1 MRALYYPA
9 WQQLEVK
16 DLPTPLPAPGEALLR
31 ITNCGICG
39 SELETFRALS
49 ARRTPPLVMGHEFC
63 GQVESVGNSV
73 ATQWLGKRV
82 IAHAVI
88 HCGACS
94 ACERGDT
101 NLCSERRLFGMH
113 RPGGFA
119 EFVAVPERVLIPW
132 PEGLPG
138 ESAVFTE
145 PLANGINAM
154 RLLQHG
160 TKKRVLVIGAGP
172 VGLMCVLAAS
182 RLHGADPIVVDLVP
196 ERLAAARAMGARHT
210 VDASKADLRYDAYW
224 RSLDGKADYI
234 VDAVGSARTKSLSL
248 EVAAP
253 GATVVWLGLQ
263 NDQVQI
269 DSYQLILNQISLV
282 GSYAGTMADLRAAAE
297 LLAANNIDL
306 SWATIYPLAQ
316 GDHGFQEMLSGHSK
330 NIKAILDMR

>member
-16 DLPTPLPAPGEALLR
+16 DLPTPIPAQGEALLR
-31 ITNCGICG
+31 VMNCGICG
-39 SELETFRALS
+39 SELETFRARS

-88 HCGACS
+88 HCGVCP
-94 ACERGDT
+94 ACERGET

-132 PEGLPG
+132 PEGMPG

-154 RLLQHG
+154 RLLQDG
-160 TKKRVLVIGAGP
+160 MKKRVLIIGAGP

-196 ERLAAARAMGARHT
+196 QRLAAARAMGARHT
-210 VDASKADLRYDAYW
+210 IDASTTDLRNDAYW
-224 RSLDGKADYI
+224 SSLNSKADYI
-234 VDAVGSARTKSLSL
+234 VDAVGSTRTKLLSL
-248 EVAAP
+248 EAAAP
-253 GATVVWLGLQ
+253 GGTVVWLGLQ

-297 LLAANNIDL
+297 LLATNHIDL
-306 SWATIYPLAQ
+306 SWATIYPLAE
-316 GDHGFQEMLSGHSK
+316 GDLGFQEMLVAPSK
-330 NIKAILDMR
+330 NIKGILDMR

>member
-1 MRALYYPA
+1 MRALFYPA
-9 WQQLEVK
+9 WQTLEVK
-16 DLPTPLPAPGEALLR
+16 ELPMPIPAEGEALLR
-31 ITNCGICG
+31 VTNCGICG

-63 GQVESVGNSV
+63 GQIESVGDSMP
-73 ATQWLGKRV
+73 TQWLKKRV
-82 IAHAVI
+82 IAHSVI
-88 HCGACS
+88 HCGACP

-119 EFVAVPERVLIPW
+119 EFVTVPERVLIPW

-145 PLANGINAM
+145 PLANGINAV
-154 RLLQHG
+154 RLFRRG
-160 TKKRVLVIGAGP
+160 GRVLVIGAGP

-182 RLHGADPIVVDLVP
+182 RLHGAEPIVVDLVP

-210 VDASKADLRYDAYW
+210 VDANKGELRDDTFW
-224 RSLDGKADYI
+224 RSQGGKADYVI
-234 VDAVGSARTKSLSL
+234 DAVGSARTKSLSL

-253 GATVVWLGLQ
+253 GGTVVWVGLQ

-269 DSYQLILNQISLV
+269 DSYPLILNQISLV
-282 GSYAGTMADLRAAAE
+282 GSYAGTMADLREAAK
-297 LLAANNIDL
+297 LLASSQIDL

-316 GDHGFQEMLSGHSK
+316 GDLGFQEMLAGHSK
-330 NIKAILDMR
+330 NIKGILDTR

>member
-1 MRALYYPA
+1 
-9 WQQLEVK
+9 
-16 DLPTPLPAPGEALLR
+16 
-31 ITNCGICG
+31 
-39 SELETFRALS
+39 
-49 ARRTPPLVMGHEFC
+49 MGHEFC
-63 GQVESVGNSV
+63 GQVESVGDFV
-73 ATQWLGKRV
+73 PTQWLNKRV

-94 ACERGDT
+94 ACEQGET

-154 RLLQHG
+154 RLFHNG
-160 TKKRVLVIGAGP
+160 GRKRVLVIGAGP

-182 RLHGADPIVVDLVP
+182 RLHGAEPIVVDLVS

-210 VDASKADLRYDAYW
+210 VDASKTDLRYDAFW
-224 RSLDGKADYI
+224 RSLDGKADYVI
-234 VDAVGSARTKSLSL
+234 DAVGSARTKSLSL

-253 GATVVWLGLQ
+253 GGTVVWLGLQ
-263 NDQVQI
+263 NDRVQI
-269 DSYQLILNQISLV
+269 DSYPLILNQISLV
-282 GSYAGTMADLRAAAE
+282 GSYAGTMADLRAAAK
-297 LLAANNIDL
+297 LLASNHIDL

-316 GDHGFQEMLSGHSK
+316 GDLGFQEMLAGHSN
-330 NIKAILDMR
+330 NIKGILDMR